1 MLTKYSTA
9 YILKISI
16 YIVIS
21 FSLFQN
27 FEFLQRQF
35 SNIDDIGVIGTI
47 LSESPMEVSQRQK
60 FINKFFCNQGELATC
75 KPSILYEN
83 LYRVSSKWTYA
94 PFQYWFMSPIIEPTL
109 NYEQLKFWGRFPSFV
124 LGVLGIVGLAL
135 VSMEVFKSSIYW
147 QYSLVFA
154 VTIFT
159 FSLEQRFYN
168 AHMSSYAAGG
178 LSNCLILFCF
188 IGLLRAEANS
198 TKFNIFI
205 PFLFAIAISM
215 QYQGIVLVVAGLVS
229 LVLVDLTQHTCYFC
243 FKKYIKVFLTTSIL
257 TFVICGNIFNLSAKG
272 INWNAGEHNQFIVIG
287 DIFIE
292 KLVSMFFLIFT
303 NFSYN
308 IYSIASPFY
317 LSVTFANIFGLSL
330 FLLFILGYI
339 YNLKYFKYSSFQ
351 KLFSYLLPIYSSI
364 YLFLIFSGK
373 FAFSPTR
380 HLLYFLPILSIYSG
394 FGIIFLIKHIP
405 FRIKNIFLMLAL
417 AYSVVA
423 VISFSSISNERADV
437 VSEAKIQNFLRPYP
451 LDFTVSG
458 NGEWVNEFVEPLKDL
473 PNLNISIPT
482 PSQVCPINFS
492 GRYFLLISTG
502 AAPTISIANLK
513 IFIDDVLARC
523 GKSPMLS
530 IGEVD
535 SYSKNS
541 SNRDFEFGNS
551 INYSRNNFHMKV
563 YEINYH

>member
-1 MLTKYSTA
+1 MPTKYSTA

-16 YIVIS
+16 YIAIS

-27 FEFLQRQF
+27 FEFLQLQF

-60 FINKFFCNQGELATC
+60 FIIKFFCNQGELATC

-94 PFQYWFMSPIIEPTL
+94 PFQYWFLSPIIEPNL

-124 LGVLGIVGLAL
+124 LGALGIVGLAL
-135 VSMEVFKSSIYW
+135 VSKEIFKSSIYW
-147 QYSLVFA
+147 QYSSVLA
-154 VTIFT
+154 VTIFA

-198 TKFNIFI
+198 IKSNLFI

-229 LVLVDLTQHTCYFC
+229 LVLVDLNQHTCYFC
-243 FKKYIKVFLTTSIL
+243 FKKYIKVILTTSIV
-257 TFVICGNIFNLSAKG
+257 TFIICGNILNLSAKG
-272 INWNAGEHNQFIVIG
+272 INWNTGEHNQFIVMG
-287 DIFIE
+287 NIFIE

-317 LSVTFANIFGLSL
+317 LSVLYANIFGLSL
-330 FLLFILGYI
+330 FLLCILGYI
-339 YNLKYFKYSSFQ
+339 YNLKYFKFSSFQ

-394 FGIIFLIKHIP
+394 FGIIFLIKLIP
-405 FRIKNIFLMLAL
+405 FRIKNIFLILAL
-417 AYSVVA
+417 VYSAMA
-423 VISFSSISNERADV
+423 VISFSSISNERVDV

-458 NGEWVNEFVEPLKDL
+458 NGEWANEFVEPLKSL
-473 PNLNISIPT
+473 PHLNLSIPRV
-482 PSQVCPINFS
+482 SQDCPIKTHGRNF
-492 GRYFLLISTG
+492 LWISTA
-502 AAPTISIANLK
+502 AAPSISTANLK
-513 IFIDDVLARC
+513 RFIDDILAKC
-523 GKSPMLS
+523 GESPTLS
-530 IGEVD
+530 LREVD

-541 SNRDFEFGNS
+541 NNRDFEFGNR
-551 INYSRNNFHMKV
+551 INYSRNSFHMRV
-563 YEINYH
+563 YEIN